1 MKKDQVLK
9 SVVLLQAA
17 CMIILAVVVVIRV
30 LSPGDRAPSPSDE
43 ADDIKDPP
51 TAMDQAAATVG
62 EEQIMASELARQLQS
77 QYGETV
83 LHTLMVR
90 AAIRQ
95 EAKAYDLTISPSE
108 LEEEQQSM
116 MAGYESEEQY
126 YKSMKEQLGLTR
138 EAIQSDT
145 EYRLLLE
152 KIATRSI
159 AVSEEE
165 IDQYLQENKEQFA
178 PRTQYRISWIISENR
193 KDARKIMERLSEGN
207 DFALMAKTYSIDENT
222 SESGGDLGLIDEA
235 DPFVDSEVLK
245 SAAKLEVGEVAGPIA
260 LDEGQ
265 AVIQL
270 TEKRTTQQL
279 EGQKLRAHARKQLEL
294 AKASPLGQVE
304 EELLAKYNAK
314 TMP

>member
-1 MKKDQVLK
+1 MKKDRVLK
-9 SVVLLQAA
+9 SVLLLQAA

-30 LSPGDRAPSPSDE
+30 LAPGDQVPSSSDE
-43 ADDIKDPP
+43 ADDAKDQPP
-51 TAMDQAAATVG
+51 VMDQAAAMVG
-62 EEQIMASELARQLQS
+62 EEQITASELNRQLQS

-83 LHTLMVR
+83 LHALMVR

-95 EAKAYDLTISPSE
+95 EAKTYDLNISPSE
-108 LEEEQQSM
+108 LEEEQQAM

-159 AVSEEE
+159 TVSEEE
-165 IDQYLQENKEQFA
+165 IDQYLKENKDQFA
-178 PRTQYRISWIISENR
+178 PRNQYRISWIVSENK
-193 KDARKIMERLSEGN
+193 KDARAIMERLSKGN

-245 SAAKLEVGEVAGPIA
+245 SAAGLEVGEVAGPIE
-260 LDEGQ
+260 LEEGQ

-270 TEKRTTQQL
+270 TEKHTTRQI
-279 EGQKLRAHARKQLEL
+279 EGQTLRAHARKQLEL
-294 AKASPLGQVE
+294 SKASPLGQVE

-314 TMP
+314 IMP